1 MLNWFDIIITIA
13 LIWAFASG
21 FRQGLIRQLIHLCGL
36 ILAVVFAGQTA
47 KIILPW
53 LLQITHMPQNTAS
66 VVSYLMGFAI
76 IMAIVTLLG
85 SVIQKIIAIIHLG
98 FFNKILGSIVSI
110 GTATVVLSLILNVVL
125 MLDAKENIIKKETKK
140 SSFFFE
146 RIQIVIP
153 TIVPY
158 LNEEV
163 WKQYI
168 PEQQKRKTIQTFS
181 PTLQKNLNQMFIPN
195 SYRRQLC

>member
-13 LIWAFASG
+13 LITAFASG
-21 FRQGLIRQLIHLCGL
+21 FRQGLIRQLINLCGL
-36 ILAVVFAGQTA
+36 ILGVVFAGQTA

-53 LLQITHMPQNTAS
+53 LLQITHIPHNIAS
-66 VVSYLMGFAI
+66 VVSYLMAFAI
-76 IMAIVTLLG
+76 IMAIIALLG
-85 SVIQKIIAIIHLG
+85 SIIQKFIAIIHLG
-98 FFNKILGSIVSI
+98 FFNKLLGSMVSI

-125 MLDAKENIIKKETKK
+125 MLDPKEKIIKKETKED
-140 SSFFFE
+140 SFFFE

-153 TIVPY
+153 AIVPY
-158 LNEEV
+158 LNKEV

-168 PEQQKRKTIQTFS
+168 PEQQKETIQTFS
-181 PTLQKNLNQMFIPN
+181 PTLQNNLNQIFISN

>member
-13 LIWAFASG
+13 LITAFASG
-21 FRQGLIRQLIHLCGL
+21 FRQGLIRQLINLCGL
-36 ILAVVFAGQTA
+36 ILGVVFAGQTA

-53 LLQITHMPQNTAS
+53 LLQITHIPHNIAS
-66 VVSYLMGFAI
+66 VVSYLMAFAI
-76 IMAIVTLLG
+76 IMAIITLLG
-85 SVIQKIIAIIHLG
+85 SIIQKFIAIIHLG
-98 FFNKILGSIVSI
+98 FFNKLLGSMVSI

-125 MLDAKENIIKKETKK
+125 MLDPKEKIIKKETKED
-140 SSFFFE
+140 SFFFE

-153 TIVPY
+153 AIVPY
-158 LNEEV
+158 LNKEV

-168 PEQQKRKTIQTFS
+168 PEQQKETIQTFS
-181 PTLQKNLNQMFIPN
+181 PTLQNNLNQIFISN